1 MKPDV
6 FNKWREGPLFLM
18 GSSQAVPLTRP
29 DVYNFS
35 TDKTLQ
41 DLYFSTITGMNRD
54 CCNIEEM
61 GTMSVLLSLKEITQK
76 MIFLDVANSS
86 LIWTV

>member
-6 FNKWREGPLFLM
+6 FNKWREGPLFLR

-54 CCNIEEM
+54 CCMM